1 MYRKTAT
8 LKRSKLQKSR
18 GSYPLH
24 KRIHQ
29 WEREKGLGDLA
40 KDSKF
45 GCLLFFFFFFPAP
58 ACKVTAATGKARE
71 EQEG

>member
-1 MYRKTAT
+1 MYRKQAT
-8 LKRSKLQKSR
+8 PKRSKLQKSR
-18 GSYPLH
+18 GSYPPH

-29 WEREKGLGDLA
+29 WERGKGLGDLA

-45 GCLLFFFFFFPAP
+45 GCLFFSFPAP
-58 ACKVTAATGKARE
+58 ACKVTVATGKARE